1 MIITAIVGM
10 ITGLIHTPSGVVGKI
25 PSITPTFGAAFEAFK
40 DPSQLFTIQF
50 LIVILTFFFIDFFDT
65 AGTLVA
71 VATQAGIMKDN
82 KLLEQVELYLRLF
95 SYYCWCHFW
104 YNNNYILY

>member
-1 MIITAIVGM
+1 M

-50 LIVILTFFFIDFFDT
+50 FNCNFNF
-65 AGTLVA
+65 
-71 VATQAGIMKDN
+71 
-82 KLLEQVELYLRLF
+82 LLYRFL
-95 SYYCWCHFW
+95 
-104 YNNNYILY
+104 

>member
-10 ITGLIHTPSGVVGKI
+10 ITGQIHTPSGIVGKI

-40 DPSQLFTIQF
+40 DGQLFTIQF

-71 VATQAGIMKDN
+71 VTK
-82 KLLEQVELYLRLF
+82 QV
-95 SYYCWCHFW
+95 
-104 YNNNYILY
+104 

>member
-25 PSITPTFGAAFEAFK
+25 PSITPTFGATFEAFK

-65 AGTLVA
+65 
-71 VATQAGIMKDN
+71 
-82 KLLEQVELYLRLF
+82 VE
-95 SYYCWCHFW
+95 H
-104 YNNNYILY
+104 